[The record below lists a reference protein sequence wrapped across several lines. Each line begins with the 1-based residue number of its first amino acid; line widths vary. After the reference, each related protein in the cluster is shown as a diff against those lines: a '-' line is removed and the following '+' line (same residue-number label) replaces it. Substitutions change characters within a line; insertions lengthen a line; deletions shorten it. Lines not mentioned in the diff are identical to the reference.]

1 MKKFKVLMKK
11 YVNMDYDELVVLA
24 KTSLGECRDLLTK
37 VDPKYNGAIAVVT
50 MVNASL
56 MADGKLS
63 AKEIRFLRDVMG
75 MEEDDVKTLV
85 SRFTGKEYEVIDM
98 MADLA
103 SVEEKMAIINFIAT
117 IAACDE
123 KISAGESAFLLKII
137 E

>member
-1 MKKFKVLMKK
+1 MEKFKVLMKK

-37 VDPKYNGAIAVVT
+37 VDSKYNGAIAVVT

-117 IAACDE
+117 ITACDE